1 MSFCLGRL
9 HAFVSIFLILFDSFS
24 GLDNKSSL
32 FAYFVLI
39 RGTIL
44 MQEIHKFAAAA
55 WAHSRSTGNLKENHK
70 FYSAICKRK
79 FPLQMSEWLTASAG

>member
-1 MSFCLGRL
+1 MIEYSVNKGKNPIELVQKIIFIRLCEKSIMSFCLGRL

-55 WAHSRSTGNLKENHK
+55 
-70 FYSAICKRK
+70 
-79 FPLQMSEWLTASAG
+79 